1 MPKLLESL
9 KVKVIEY
16 SDLRISGAD
25 ALAERVGEGERLC
38 FMRAVAALQEYFAR
52 NDEQLYKSIQ
62 VNWERLKQ
70 APIFI
75 SEHLS
80 VEVAIPGLEHVHSDI
95 RAHVVTSPLTF
106 YFKCHADVGEKM
118 PVAER

>member
-62 VNWERLKQ
+62 AFL
-70 APIFI
+70 PIP
-75 SEHLS
+75 
-80 VEVAIPGLEHVHSDI
+80 VESKWPSPGFGLGK
-95 RAHVVTSPLTF
+95 RQ
-106 YFKCHADVGEKM
+106 
-118 PVAER
+118 

>member
-1 MPKLLESL
+1 MGQISSCFYAVKDDHIQKCLAQVMPVWTPPCSFASMPKLLESL

-25 ALAERVGEGERLC
+25 ALAERVGEGERLR

-62 VNWERLKQ
+62 VN
-70 APIFI
+70 
-75 SEHLS
+75 
-80 VEVAIPGLEHVHSDI
+80 
-95 RAHVVTSPLTF
+95 
-106 YFKCHADVGEKM
+106 
-118 PVAER
+118 